1 MTPFDPK
8 KHLRKNIQNLQPYQ
22 SAREEFKDNRGKMI
36 LLDANENPFET
47 TVNRYPDPMQMELK
61 QRLAVFK
68 EVAPENIFLSNGS
81 DEIISQLILA
91 FCEPKEDH
99 ILIVPPTFGM
109 YAASANIYS
118 VGVKTIPL
126 SNNFQL
132 NVPAILDQTNVHSKI
147 LFVPTPNNP
156 TGNHFP
162 DADLR
167 LLAESFPGILMLDEA
182 YVEYSP
188 QKSTLSWIEKYP
200 NLVVCQTFSKA
211 QGLAGARFGMAFAN
225 REIIAAMN
233 KIKAPYNLNILT
245 QRAVMNRLGNQG
257 MVDKQVKEI
266 LTQKKRLIG
275 EFKNIR
281 FIKKVFP
288 SDANFLLVRVDNS
301 NQRYQDLIAE
311 GIVVRNPSKQFGCEN
326 TLRIT
331 VGTEDQN
338 TALLKALNRIQN
350 DL

>member
-1 MTPFDPK
+1 MG
-8 KHLRKNIQNLQPYQ
+8 LCI
-22 SAREEFKDNRGKMI
+22 
-36 LLDANENPFET
+36 
-47 TVNRYPDPMQMELK
+47 
-61 QRLAVFK
+61 
-68 EVAPENIFLSNGS
+68 
-81 DEIISQLILA
+81 
-91 FCEPKEDH
+91 
-99 ILIVPPTFGM
+99 
-109 YAASANIYS
+109 
-118 VGVKTIPL
+118 
-126 SNNFQL
+126 
-132 NVPAILDQTNVHSKI
+132 
-147 LFVPTPNNP
+147 
-156 TGNHFP
+156 
-162 DADLR
+162 
-167 LLAESFPGILMLDEA
+167 
-182 YVEYSP
+182 
-188 QKSTLSWIEKYP
+188 
-200 NLVVCQTFSKA
+200 CQTFSKA

-225 REIIAAMN
+225 REIITAMN

-257 MVDKQVKEI
+257 VVDKQVKEI

-301 NQRYQDLIAE
+301 NLRYRDLIAE

-350 DL
+350 NL